1 MVAPHWFK
9 TGATMTVFDAMTQR
23 LLTLNAGSSS
33 LKFATFTIW
42 KGGVPTLDLRGQL
55 AGIGQGE
62 AKLSVTDEHGNRMRW
77 GSAERVATHAEAV
90 RLLIDR
96 LQIVQQRDDWLGAG
110 HRVVHGGTRFSK
122 PVKVTSDTVR
132 ELAGLVP
139 LAPLHQPHN
148 VAPIEALRDLL
159 PDLPQVA
166 CFDTAFHATQPE
178 IAVRLALPEKYWQA
192 GLRRYGFHGLSYEAI
207 LHALPTIAGNVPKR
221 LVVAHL
227 GNGASMAAIREGK
240 CVATTM
246 GFSTLD
252 GLVMGTR
259 PGAIDPGVL
268 LHLLRDGMSRE
279 ELERLLYHESGVK
292 GVSGLSADMKTLL
305 ESAEPKAKLAIDLY
319 CYRINLE
326 LGSLGAALGGL
337 DALVFTGGVGEN
349 AAPIRARVCRDASW
363 LGLELDEAANKSGG
377 PQISAASSRVAAW
390 IVPTDEELTIARHTQ
405 ALLA

>member
-1 MVAPHWFK
+1 MAARILV
-9 TGATMTVFDAMTQR
+9 
-23 LLTLNAGSSS
+23 LNAGSSS
-33 LKFATFTIW
+33 LKFASYA
-42 KGGVPTLDLRGQL
+42 GAGEPALELRGQL

-62 AKLSVTDEHGNRMRW
+62 TKLSVSDVAGRPVDWGKAGAMSHHGD
-77 GSAERVATHAEAV
+77 AL

-96 LQIVQQRDDWLGAG
+96 LGIAHRPDDWLGIG
-110 HRVVHGGTRFSK
+110 HRVVHGGTRFSA
-122 PVKVTSDTVR
+122 PVRIDAAILA
-132 ELAGLVP
+132 ELAALIP

-166 CFDTAFHATQPE
+166 CFDTAFHASQLDV
-178 IAVRLALPEKYWQA
+178 AVRFALPEKYWRA

-207 LHALPTIAGNVPKR
+207 LHALPRVAGRVPAR

-227 GNGASMAAIREGK
+227 GNGASMAAIRDGR

-259 PGAIDPGVL
+259 PGAIDPGAL
-268 LHLLRDGMSRE
+268 LHLLQGGMSRE
-279 ELERLLYHESGVK
+279 ALEHLLYHESGVK
-292 GVSGLSADMKTLL
+292 GVSGLTADMKTLL
-305 ESAEPKAKLAIDLY
+305 ESGDPRATPAIELY
-319 CYRINLE
+319 CYRIQRE
-326 LGSLGAALGGL
+326 LGSLAAALGGL

-349 AAPIRARVCRDASW
+349 AAPIRAKVCEGAAW
-363 LGLELDEAANKSGG
+363 LGLRFDAAANRRGDAR
-377 PQISAASSRVAAW
+377 ISTPASRIAAW

-405 ALLA
+405 RLLA